1 MKLIDLLNF
10 TSFYEEVQDQKLPL
24 KTSFKLT
31 KIAKL
36 ISENTDFYRQKMQ
49 ELIKEY
55 GKSDEN
61 GEFVMDENGN
71 VLITEG
77 KEDECHEKI
86 QELQDFDIPI
96 EYTFTLEDFDG
107 IELTLAATNLLIPF
121 IVE

>member
-10 TSFYEEVQDQKLPL
+10 TSFYEEVRDQKLPL

-36 ISENTDFYRQKMQ
+36 VSENTDFYKEKMQ
-49 ELIKEY
+49 ELIKDY
-55 GKSDEN
+55 GRSDEN
-61 GEFVMDENGN
+61 GEFITDENGN
-71 VLITEG
+71 ILIAEG
-77 KEDECHEKI
+77 KEDECHTKI
-86 QELQDFDIPI
+86 QELQDFDIPV